1 MILKDKTA
9 LVTGA
14 ARGIGK
20 AIALTLVR
28 EGADVAVTDINQAGI
43 REVAQEAAK
52 MGRKSAHVVLDV
64 SDVDSVRNGF
74 AEAKKRLG
82 PIDILV
88 NNAGIT
94 TNVAT
99 VVRMTEDNWNR
110 ELAINLSGVFFC
122 TKQVLPDM
130 VARKWGRIINI
141 SSGAGT
147 MGGFGQCS
155 YSASKAGM
163 LGFTKV
169 VALEHAKDNIT
180 SNVLVLGLVRTDAYT
195 AIREDMRE
203 CWYGTV
209 HLLGF
214 QQDRYSWRIPDFGRR
229 SFLSHADFKQGHR
242 ALWKTQIVTLAAMA
256 FKQKRYHGTGMDD
269 IAEKLKINSWEIRIA

>member
-74 AEAKKRLG
+74 AEAKKQLG
-82 PIDILV
+82 PMDILV

-110 ELAINLSGVFFC
+110 EVAINLSGVFYC

-195 AIREDMRE
+195 AIREDMRARIE
-203 CWYGTV
+203 K
-209 HLLGF
+209 
-214 QQDRYSWRIPDFGRR
+214 RIPLRR
-229 SFLSHADFKQGHR
+229 PADPAEVAEVVAFLASER
-242 ALWKTQIVTLAAMA
+242 ASYVNGAEINVSA
-256 FKQKRYHGTGMDD
+256 GM
-269 IAEKLKINSWEIRIA
+269 ELFTF